1 MEGELANALNTK
13 ARFVTD
19 FEPGML
25 MAAEIGLD
33 ALKGALHILESLVHR
48 LKY

>member
-1 MEGELANALNTK
+1 MT
-13 ARFVTD
+13 
-19 FEPGML
+19 P
-25 MAAEIGLD
+25 EIGFD

>member
-1 MEGELANALNTK
+1 
-13 ARFVTD
+13 
-19 FEPGML
+19 
-25 MAAEIGLD
+25 MAPEIGFD